1 MPYAA
6 DDGLIQIEV
15 AVSDLDVEATLRTG
29 TNPSLVVDRRPLT
42 AKVRQGDQIT
52 DVTLQAFGESI
63 VLQEPPP
70 ILESKVVYTKDEMLA
85 SHPSVQL
92 RRGDYR

>member
-29 TNPSLVVDRRPLT
+29 TNPGLVVDRRPLT
-42 AKVRQGDQIT
+42 AKVRQGDRSP
-52 DVTLQAFGESI
+52 TLHFRHLGKALFSESH
-63 VLQEPPP
+63 L
-70 ILESKVVYTKDEMLA
+70 
-85 SHPSVQL
+85 PS
-92 RRGDYR
+92 

>member
-29 TNPSLVVDRRPLT
+29 TNPGLVVDRRPLT
-42 AKVRQGDQIT
+42 AKV
-52 DVTLQAFGESI
+52 
-63 VLQEPPP
+63 
-70 ILESKVVYTKDEMLA
+70 
-85 SHPSVQL
+85 
-92 RRGDYR
+92 